1 MSCSLIQV
9 TAGSKL
15 MGCIS
20 VERFSEPKMGSGL
33 LVHVTKGTEFDL
45 PPALS

>member
-9 TAGSKL
+9 TAGS